1 MSTFYKFTLCEL
13 TNIQFINKQLLNRK
27 QMQHRK
33 RNEAE
38 KEVMK
43 MMIDADI
50 TQKMI
55 AKHLD
60 ITPQAVNNRLKR
72 GSVDP
77 LIKAIE
83 ELKNNRS

>member
-1 MSTFYKFTLCEL
+1 
-13 TNIQFINKQLLNRK
+13 
-27 QMQHRK
+27 MQNRK

-38 KEVMK
+38 KKVMK

-72 GSVDP
+72 GSVEP
-77 LIKAIE
+77 LIEAIE
-83 ELKNNRS
+83 ELTKKRS

>member
-1 MSTFYKFTLCEL
+1 
-13 TNIQFINKQLLNRK
+13 
-27 QMQHRK
+27 MQNRK

-43 MMIDADI
+43 MMIDADV

-55 AKHLD
+55 AKHLG

-72 GSVDP
+72 GSVEP
-77 LIKAIE
+77 LIEAIE
-83 ELKNNRS
+83 QLQKENS

>member
-1 MSTFYKFTLCEL
+1 
-13 TNIQFINKQLLNRK
+13 
-27 QMQHRK
+27 MQKRK

-38 KEVMK
+38 KKVIK
-43 MMIDADI
+43 MMIDAGI

-55 AKHLD
+55 ADHLD

-77 LIKAIE
+77 LIKAIDQLQE
-83 ELKNNRS
+83 KLS

>member
-1 MSTFYKFTLCEL
+1 
-13 TNIQFINKQLLNRK
+13 
-27 QMQHRK
+27 
-33 RNEAE
+33 
-38 KEVMK
+38 MK

-55 AKHLD
+55 ANHLG

-72 GSVDP
+72 GSVEP

-83 ELKNNRS
+83 ELQKQRS

>member
-1 MSTFYKFTLCEL
+1 
-13 TNIQFINKQLLNRK
+13 
-27 QMQHRK
+27 MQKRT

-43 MMIDADI
+43 KMIDADVN
-50 TQKMI
+50 QKMV
-55 AKHLD
+55 ADHLG

-72 GSVDP
+72 GSVEP

-83 ELKNNRS
+83 ELENKLS

>member
-1 MSTFYKFTLCEL
+1 
-13 TNIQFINKQLLNRK
+13 
-27 QMQHRK
+27 MQKRT

-43 MMIDADI
+43 KMIDSDI

-55 AKHLD
+55 AEHLG

-72 GSVDP
+72 GSVEP
-77 LIKAIE
+77 LIDAIE
-83 ELKNNRS
+83 ELENKFS